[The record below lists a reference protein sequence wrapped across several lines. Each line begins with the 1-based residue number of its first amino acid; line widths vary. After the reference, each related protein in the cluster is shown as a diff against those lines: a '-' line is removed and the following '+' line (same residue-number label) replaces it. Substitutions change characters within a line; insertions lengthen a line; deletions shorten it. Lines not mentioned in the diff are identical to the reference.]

1 MISSK
6 IIVPKNLE
14 SVDQSNYYWFHDGFS
29 NEEIDKIH
37 EYADKFEYREGQIF
51 SGFQTDKVRRSK
63 LKWLAPNNECRW
75 LYQKIFDLANTA
87 NDACFKF
94 KLHYA
99 EDAFQYT
106 LYEANCAGK
115 YDWHIDIG
123 QGTNSLRKLSAVLL
137 LTDPSEF
144 EGGELQI
151 FTSNQPRTVPL
162 KKGSIVF
169 FPSFFLHRVTEV
181 TKGNR
186 QTLVLWIGGDHYQ

>member
-1 MISSK
+1 M
-6 IIVPKNLE
+6 
-14 SVDQSNYYWFHDGFS
+14 
-29 NEEIDKIH
+29 
-37 EYADKFEYREGQIF
+37 AYRYR
-51 SGFQTDKVRRSK
+51 K
-63 LKWLAPNNECRW
+63 
-75 LYQKIFDLANTA
+75 
-87 NDACFKF
+87 
-94 KLHYA
+94 
-99 EDAFQYT
+99 
-106 LYEANCAGK
+106 
-115 YDWHIDIG
+115 
-123 QGTNSLRKLSAVLL
+123 GTNSLRKLSAVLL